1 MINRLIPTSIR
12 KWIQFNKKLNACREF
27 NRSHL
32 NHAYANMIKDIDIIK
47 LNHLLKDS
55 HSALSRNCA
64 AAPKYY
70 NHKEW
75 LKKNILRAASCE
87 LHIQKNKKILDMGC
101 GPGWFLS
108 VCRHFGH
115 DATGMELPTEQM
127 KPEDRI
133 VYQNIPKIIHCEEK
147 IIQQKIQP
155 FTPIQLKGD
164 FDLITGFQVC
174 FNNHKTETVW
184 GVAEWQFFIE
194 DLKTHLTDQGSI
206 LFELNSDGKNFPDLI
221 YYDQDTYNL
230 FLQHGSVDK
239 HRIRLG

>member
-101 GPGWFLS
+101 GPG
-108 VCRHFGH
+108 
-115 DATGMELPTEQM
+115 
-127 KPEDRI
+127 
-133 VYQNIPKIIHCEEK
+133 
-147 IIQQKIQP
+147 
-155 FTPIQLKGD
+155 
-164 FDLITGFQVC
+164 
-174 FNNHKTETVW
+174 
-184 GVAEWQFFIE
+184 
-194 DLKTHLTDQGSI
+194 
-206 LFELNSDGKNFPDLI
+206 
-221 YYDQDTYNL
+221 
-230 FLQHGSVDK
+230 
-239 HRIRLG
+239 